1 METEHTLVLVK
12 WLDITATAGWEPADE
27 VEPTEVQ
34 TLGWVAYQDDK
45 VLKVGNSLGEDGEVY
60 GINAFPQGCVLST
73 TVLSVSQVRTQDHEV
88 QPSELSE
95 HPPSPTA
102 TVHRPEW
109 QRTSTMTEALEAPT
123 LTNDS

>member
-60 GINAFPQGCVLST
+60 GISAFPQGCVLST
-73 TVLSVSQVRTQDHEV
+73 TVLHVSPVRTLGPEV
-88 QPSELSE
+88 KPSEPSE
-95 HPPSPTA
+95 RPPQTTA
-102 TVHRPEW
+102 TVRPLAWHRSSSK
-109 QRTSTMTEALEAPT
+109 TVALEAPERS
-123 LTNDS
+123 ND